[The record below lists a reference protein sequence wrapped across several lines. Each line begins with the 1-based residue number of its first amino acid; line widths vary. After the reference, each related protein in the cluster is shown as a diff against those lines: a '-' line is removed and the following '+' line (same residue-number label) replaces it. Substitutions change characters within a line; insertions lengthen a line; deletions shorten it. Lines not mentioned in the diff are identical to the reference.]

1 MNTPAPAAP
10 RRGAL
15 LLWLLA
21 MAAGLWM
28 VARAQY
34 TADLSAFLPKSPD
47 ADQRVLIEQLQSGI
61 AARTLMIGIDG
72 GSEAQRAQASRT
84 LAAAL
89 RAGGQFEQVNNG
101 ERQDWQAAGALM
113 LQHRYQLSPAV
124 DAQHFT
130 EAGLREAVGDT
141 LATLGTPAGA
151 LARPLLERD
160 PTGEVQRI
168 AESLI
173 PANSPRSAQG
183 VWVSRTAPRALLL
196 GITKAQGADLDGQQR
211 AIAAVRTAF
220 EPLAA
225 QGLVLKVSGPA
236 TFATESRA
244 RIEGEAKALAAVGF
258 VVIGGLMLVAFASLR
273 AMAVAMLPVA
283 TGVVAGIAAVSVVF
297 GSVHGLTLG
306 FGSTLIGEAVD
317 YAIYYLIQA
326 HHGGWRAWRQQSWPT
341 VRLGMLTS
349 VCGFGALV
357 FSGFPGL
364 AQLGLF
370 SVAGLA
376 AAAFATRFV
385 LPVVVPQGAP
395 GLGLRRRLAHAGAR
409 LFALLPRLRWGVLAL
424 AGITVGV
431 LGAHW
436 DHLWRGNL
444 GSLSPVA
451 TEAQK
456 LDEALRADLGASDAR
471 VLVVASG
478 ASVEAALQAAERA
491 GARLDA
497 LAADGRIAGYDS
509 PARLLPSLAMQRAR
523 QAALPDDA
531 TLRERTAKA
540 LAGGPLPVARL
551 EPFFADVQAARRLP
565 PLTPEAIAATPLKPL
580 VDAMLFARQQ
590 GGWSALLPLTPS
602 AQGID
607 AAAIRAALQGAG
619 GGGGHGVT
627 SAIQVVDIKQSLDDL
642 YDRYLHEALVQALLG
657 ALAVV
662 LLMALQLRSL
672 RRLLGVCLPL
682 ALSVLLTMG
691 LLAAAG
697 VALGILHLVGLLLVV
712 AVGSNYGLF
721 FDQWQLQ
728 GTPDEDT
735 LASLLLANITTVIAF
750 GLIALSAI
758 PALSAIGRVVAPGA
772 LLALLLSAVFS
783 RALAPA
789 SRETR
794 M

>member
-1 MNTPAPAAP
+1 MSAAAPASAAP
-10 RRGAL
+10 RRRAL
-15 LLWLLA
+15 VLWLLA

-28 VARAQY
+28 VLQANY
-34 TADLSAFLPKSPD
+34 TADLSAFLPRSPD

-72 GSEAQRAQASRT
+72 GDESRRAQASRT

-89 RAGGQFEQVNNG
+89 RKSGLFEQVNNG
-101 ERQDWQAAGALM
+101 ERQDWRAAGELM
-113 LQHRYQLSPAV
+113 LKHRYQLSPAV
-124 DAQHFT
+124 NAERFT
-130 EAGLREAVGDT
+130 EAGLREAVNET
-141 LATLGTPAGA
+141 LSTLGTPAGA
-151 LARPLLERD
+151 ITRPLLERD

-173 PANSPRSAQG
+173 PANAPRSAQG
-183 VWVSRTAPRALLL
+183 VWVSRSAPRALLL
-196 GITKAQGADLDGQQR
+196 AITKAQGADLGGQLR
-211 AIAAVRTAF
+211 AIDAVKSAF
-220 EPLAA
+220 QPLAA
-225 QGLVLKVSGPA
+225 QGLALKMSGPA
-236 TFATESRA
+236 TFAVDSRA

-258 VVIGGLMLVAFASLR
+258 VVIGGLMLVAFASVR

-283 TGVVAGIAAVSVVF
+283 TGVVAGIAAVSLAF
-297 GSVHGLTLG
+297 GTVHGLTLG

-326 HHGGWRAWRQQSWPT
+326 HHGGWRAWKQHSWPT

-376 AAAFATRFV
+376 AAALATRYV
-385 LPVVVPQGAP
+385 LPVVVPEGAP
-395 GLGLRRRLAHAGAR
+395 GLGLRRQLAHAGAR
-409 LFALLPRLRWGVLAL
+409 LFGALPKLRWPVLVLSAL
-424 AGITVGV
+424 SV
-431 LGAHW
+431 LFLAQQWG
-436 DHLWRGNL
+436 HLWRGNL

-451 TEAQK
+451 IEAQQ
-456 LDEALRADLGASDAR
+456 LDEQLRADLGASDAR
-471 VLVVASG
+471 VLVVATG
-478 ASVEAALQAAERA
+478 RDQQGALQAAEAA

-497 LAADGRIAGYDS
+497 LVADGRIAGYDS
-509 PARLLPSLAMQRAR
+509 PARLLPSIATQQAR
-523 QAALPDDA
+523 QAALPDEPA
-531 TLRERTAKA
+531 LRERVHKA
-540 LAGGPLPVARL
+540 LAAGPLPAARL
-551 EPFFADVQAARRLP
+551 EPFFAEAQAARRLP
-565 PLTPEAIAATPLKPL
+565 PVTPESIAATPLRPL

-590 GGWSALLPLTPS
+590 GGWSALLPLQPPP
-602 AQGID
+602 QGLD
-607 AAAIRAALQGAG
+607 AAAVRAALQGAG
-619 GGGGHGVT
+619 AAV
-627 SAIQVVDIKQSLDDL
+627 QVVDIKQALDTL

-662 LLMALQLRSL
+662 ALMALQLRSP
-672 RRLLGVCLPL
+672 RRLLGVCAPL

-691 LLAAAG
+691 LLATAG

-721 FDQWQLQ
+721 FDQWQQQ

-789 SRETR
+789 SRQTR
-794 M
+794 V

>member
-1 MNTPAPAAP
+1 MTALLPAAP
-10 RRGAL
+10 RRRAL
-15 LLWLLA
+15 LLWLVA
-21 MAAGLWM
+21 MAAGVWL
-28 VARAQY
+28 VARASY

-61 AARTLMIGIDG
+61 AARTLMIAIDG
-72 GSEAQRAQASRT
+72 ADDVRRAQASRT

-89 RAGGQFEQVNNG
+89 RAGGLFEQVNNG
-101 ERQDWQAAGALM
+101 ERQDWRAAGELM
-113 LQHRYQLSPAV
+113 LKHRYQLSPAV
-124 DAQHFT
+124 NAERFS
-130 EAGLREAVGDT
+130 EAGLRDAVDET
-141 LATLGTPAGA
+141 LSTLGTPAGA
-151 LARPLLERD
+151 LTRPLLERD

-168 AESLI
+168 AESLV
-173 PANSPRSAQG
+173 PANSPRSVQG
-183 VWVSRTAPRALLL
+183 VWASRTAPRALLL
-196 GITKAQGADLDGQQR
+196 AITKAQGADLDGQLR
-211 AIAAVRTAF
+211 AIESVRTAF
-220 EPLAA
+220 QPLAA
-225 QGLVLKVSGPA
+225 QGLELKMSGPA
-236 TFATESRA
+236 TFAVDSRA
-244 RIEGEAKALAAVGF
+244 RIEGEAKALSAVGF

-273 AMAVAMLPVA
+273 AMVVAMLPVA
-283 TGVVAGIAAVSVVF
+283 TGVVAGIVAVSLAF
-297 GSVHGLTLG
+297 GTVHGLTLG

-326 HHGGWRAWRQQSWPT
+326 HHGGWRAWKVHSWPT

-376 AAAFATRFV
+376 AAALSTRFV
-385 LPVVVPQGAP
+385 LPAVVPEGAP
-395 GLGLRRRLAHAGAR
+395 GLGLRRQLARAGAR
-409 LFALLPRLRWGVLAL
+409 LFGALPKLRWVVLVLSAVTVGVLAL
-424 AGITVGV
+424 
-431 LGAHW
+431 HW
-436 DHLWRGNL
+436 GHLWRGNL

-451 TEAQK
+451 TAAQK
-456 LDEALRADLGASDAR
+456 LDEDLRADLGASDAR

-478 ASVEAALQAAERA
+478 RDLQGALQAAEAA
-491 GARLDA
+491 GAKLDA
-497 LAADGRIAGYDS
+497 LAADGRIAGYES
-509 PARLLPSLAMQRAR
+509 PARLLPSIATQHAR
-523 QAALPDDA
+523 QAALPDEG
-531 TLRERTAKA
+531 TLRERTHKV
-540 LAGGPLPVARL
+540 LAGGPLPASRL
-551 EPFFADVQAARRLP
+551 EPFFAEVQAARTLP
-565 PLTPEAIAATPLKPL
+565 PVTPEAIAATPLKSL
-580 VDAMLFARQQ
+580 VDAMLFPRQQ
-590 GGWSALLPLTPS
+590 GGWSALLPLQPPP
-602 AQGID
+602 QGID
-607 AAAIRAALQGAG
+607 AAAMRAALQGAG
-619 GGGGHGVT
+619 AAV
-627 SAIQVVDIKQSLDDL
+627 QVVDIKQSLDTL

-657 ALAVV
+657 GLAVV
-662 LLMALQLRSL
+662 ALMALQLRSL
-672 RRLLGVCLPL
+672 KRLLVVCVPL

-735 LASLLLANITTVIAF
+735 LASLLLANLTTVIAF

-789 SRETR
+789 SPQTPV
-794 M
+794 